1 MHTVLIVFL
10 CGIIKYV
17 WRCDNHRA
25 NSKKRIAVTALLPPA
40 LLERL
45 LVLEASHDVATVTW
59 SALLLVFSRD
69 HLHQAAHLLSPAGIV
84 MQTTAFYCRVFKF
97 GQTLL
102 KLEGLSGCGT
112 TCRQQQTVV
121 ADNSQGL
128 LVLELIRTQMQR
140 STKALQATQPP
151 TPHEFAPYRCI
162 RRLFVH
168 FQVKIYFWAAEIIEK
183 VVWKHCNQF
192 RSKIVVVRLTCSLCG
207 SL

>member
-59 SALLLVFSRD
+59 ALLLVFSRD

-121 ADNSQGL
+121 ADNSQEL
-128 LVLELIRTQMQR
+128 LVLELIRTQNAKEHK
-140 STKALQATQPP
+140 STASNATTNP
-151 TPHEFAPYRCI
+151 TWVCPI
-162 RRLFVH
+162 
-168 FQVKIYFWAAEIIEK
+168 
-183 VVWKHCNQF
+183 
-192 RSKIVVVRLTCSLCG
+192 SLYSSFICTF
-207 SL
+207 SS